1 MTVGLTISKTKTL
14 YLIFGVL
21 AALAMTTW
29 ASQRDVLSD
38 TANYYSFYRHL
49 LTSGITSIF
58 SCQSFEPLFC
68 GGSYALVSLTGS
80 EAAVHFIW
88 VFLYYAVTLRAFL
101 LLWPLFIPQYTYTVL
116 SLLTFMFVALNYVDA
131 QAVYF
136 LTRQYVAAA
145 FLMLGAVHCAR
156 QKNPI
161 IAFAC
166 ATMIHL
172 GSLPIA
178 ALLFVATR
186 PRIDW
191 KFIAVALAGLAIFV
205 FYLANLTIFDFYLD
219 SIQTRVELYANKNDG
234 TVTIMQ
240 EIRLLLYW
248 ALALII
254 FRNARSNLF
263 LPYILIYIAYLFTF
277 QNDLYHLRYHK
288 YLEVLA
294 WPSVFILFG
303 IQKEATGYLVA
314 SALFYRIYKYVSLL
328 APESAAPPMARIL
341 WLGFM
346 SFVSWLSLS

>member
-14 YLIFGVL
+14 YLIFGLL
-21 AALAMTTW
+21 AALIMATW
-29 ASQRDVLSD
+29 AAQSEVVSD
-38 TANYYSFYRHL
+38 TERYYAFYRHL
-49 LTSGITSIF
+49 MTSGITSIF
-58 SCQSFEPLFC
+58 SCQSSEPLFC
-68 GGSYALVSLTGS
+68 VGSYAFASLTGS
-80 EAAVHFIW
+80 EPAVHFIW

-101 LLWPLFIPQYTYTVL
+101 LFWPLFLPQYNKYSVV

-131 QAVYF
+131 QATYF

-145 FLMLGAVHCAR
+145 FLMLGAAHCAR
-156 QKNPI
+156 QKNPL

-166 ATMIHL
+166 AAMIHL
-172 GSLPIA
+172 GSIPIA

-186 PRIDW
+186 PRLDW
-191 KFIAVALAGLAIFV
+191 KFFVVALGGLAIFV
-205 FYLANLTIFDFYLD
+205 FYLANLTFIDVYLD
-219 SIQTRVELYANKNDG
+219 SVEVRVEMYATKNDG
-234 TVTIMQ
+234 DVTIMQ

-248 ALALII
+248 AVALII

-303 IQKEATGYLVA
+303 IQKEATGYLVV
-314 SALFYRIYKYVSLL
+314 SALSYRIYKYVSLL
-328 APESAAPPMARIL
+328 APESAASPMARIL
-341 WLGFM
+341 LVGLM
-346 SFVSWLSLS
+346 SFVSWLS